1 MDLTISS
8 KKIGNPLLLELLRK
22 LTDNFNKMGREFYV
36 IGATARDIVMRQLL
50 DTESRR
56 RTRDLDIAIAIPDW
70 DTFEEVKQKLIADG
84 FEKSMDMQQ
93 RFFYGDYELDI
104 VPYGIVAKEDDNI
117 YWPPEEIV
125 AMSVKGFDEVLSEAI
140 TVSIDDE
147 FKVKIASLH
156 GLFLLK
162 LNAWLDRNAKTS
174 KDAEDM
180 SFILSNYFMA
190 NLDREIHQEVYD
202 WENFDEY
209 IVGGYWLAH
218 DLVTLLNVNQL
229 NYYKE
234 VIDGELAKQEESRLV
249 NQMIENSYG
258 LSYETVRDTWQTMAN
273 VFQKSIKN
281 ETEEI

>member
-8 KKIGNPLLLELLRK
+8 EKIGNPLLIELLRK
-22 LTDNFNKMGREFYV
+22 LTDSFGRMDREFYV
-36 IGATARDIVMRQLL
+36 IGATARDIIVQQLL
-50 DTESRR
+50 DTASTR
-56 RTRDLDIAIAIPDW
+56 RTKDLDIAIAIPDW
-70 DTFEEVKQKLIADG
+70 DAFEQIKERLIADG
-84 FEKSMDMQQ
+84 FKKSNDMYQ
-93 RFFYGDYELDI
+93 RFYYGAYEVDI
-104 VPYGIVAKEDDNI
+104 VPYGVVAKKDDNI
-117 YWPPEEIV
+117 YWPPEEVV

-234 VIDGELAKQEESRLV
+234 VIEGELAKQEESRLI
-249 NQMIENSYG
+249 NQMIENSYS
-258 LSYETVRDTWQTMAN
+258 LKYETVRETWQVIAD
-273 VFQKSIKN
+273 VFSKACQ
-281 ETEEI
+281 

>member
-8 KKIGNPLLLELLRK
+8 EKIGNPLLIELLRK
-22 LTDNFNKMGREFYV
+22 LTDSFGRMDREFYV
-36 IGATARDIVMRQLL
+36 IGATARDIIVQQLL
-50 DTESRR
+50 DTASTR
-56 RTRDLDIAIAIPDW
+56 RTKDLDIAIAIPDW
-70 DTFEEVKQKLIADG
+70 DAFEQIKERLVADG
-84 FEKSMDMQQ
+84 FKKSNDMYQ
-93 RFFYGDYELDI
+93 RFYYGAYEVDI
-104 VPYGIVAKEDDNI
+104 VPYGVVAKKDDNI
-117 YWPPEEIV
+117 YWPPEEVV

-234 VIDGELAKQEESRLV
+234 VIEGELAKQEESRLI
-249 NQMIENSYG
+249 NQMIENSYS
-258 LSYETVRDTWQTMAN
+258 LKYETVRETWQVIAD
-273 VFQKSIKN
+273 VFSKACQ
-281 ETEEI
+281 

>member
-8 KKIGNPLLLELLRK
+8 EKIGNPLLIELLRK
-22 LTDNFNKMGREFYV
+22 LTDSFGRMDREFYV
-36 IGATARDIVMRQLL
+36 IGATARDIIVQQLL
-50 DTESRR
+50 DTASTR
-56 RTRDLDIAIAIPDW
+56 RTKDLDIAIAIPDW
-70 DTFEEVKQKLIADG
+70 DAFEQIKERLVADG
-84 FEKSMDMQQ
+84 FKKSNDMYQ
-93 RFFYGDYELDI
+93 RFYYGAYEVDI
-104 VPYGIVAKEDDNI
+104 VPYGVVAKEDDNI
-117 YWPPEEIV
+117 YWPPEEVV

-234 VIDGELAKQEESRLV
+234 VIEGELAKQEESRLI
-249 NQMIENSYG
+249 NQMIENSYS
-258 LSYETVRDTWQTMAN
+258 LKYETVRETWQIIAD
-273 VFQKSIKN
+273 VFSKTCQ
-281 ETEEI
+281 

>member
-8 KKIGNPLLLELLRK
+8 EKIGNPLLVELLRK
-22 LTDNFNKMGREFYV
+22 LTDSFSKMDKEFYV
-36 IGATARDIVMRQLL
+36 IGATARDIVIQQLL
-50 DTESRR
+50 DTESKR

-70 DTFEEVKQKLIADG
+70 ETFEQVKQSLIADG
-84 FEKSMDMQQ
+84 FEKSSDMQQ
-93 RFFYGDYELDI
+93 RFYYGEYELDI
-104 VPYGIVAKEDDNI
+104 VPYGVVAKEDDNI
-117 YWPPEEIV
+117 YWPPEEVV

-162 LNAWLDRNAKTS
+162 FNAWLDRNAKTS

-190 NLDREIHQEVYD
+190 NLDREMHQEVYD

-218 DLVTLLNVNQL
+218 DLVALLDVNQL

-234 VIDGELAKQEESRLV
+234 VIKGELAKEEESRLV
-249 NQMIENSYG
+249 NQMIESSYG
-258 LSYETVRDTWQTMAN
+258 LKYEIVRDTWLAIVN
-273 VFQKSIKN
+273 VFQKAVEN

>member
-8 KKIGNPLLLELLRK
+8 EKIGNPLLIELLRK
-22 LTDNFNKMGREFYV
+22 LTDSFGRMDREFYV
-36 IGATARDIVMRQLL
+36 IGATARDIIVQQLL
-50 DTESRR
+50 DTASTR
-56 RTRDLDIAIAIPDW
+56 RTKDLDIAIAIPDW
-70 DTFEEVKQKLIADG
+70 DAFEQIKERLVADG
-84 FEKSMDMQQ
+84 FKKSNDMYQ
-93 RFFYGDYELDI
+93 RFYYGAYEVDI
-104 VPYGIVAKEDDNI
+104 VPYGVVAKEDDNI
-117 YWPPEEIV
+117 YWPPEEVV

-234 VIDGELAKQEESRLV
+234 VIEAELAKQEESRLI
-249 NQMIENSYG
+249 NQMIENSYS
-258 LSYETVRDTWQTMAN
+258 LKYETVRATWQIIAD
-273 VFQKSIKN
+273 VFSKTCQ
-281 ETEEI
+281 

>member
-8 KKIGNPLLLELLRK
+8 EKIGNPLLVELLRK
-22 LTDNFNKMGREFYV
+22 LTDSFNKMGREFYV
-36 IGATARDIVMRQLL
+36 IGATARDIIMQQLL
-50 DTESRR
+50 ETESRR
-56 RTRDLDIAIAIPDW
+56 RTKDLDIAIAIPDW
-70 DTFEEVKQKLIADG
+70 DTFEQVKQKLIADG
-84 FEKSMDMQQ
+84 FEKSTDMQQ
-93 RFFYGDYELDI
+93 RFFYGEYELDI
-104 VPYGIVAKEDDNI
+104 VPYGVVAKEDDNI
-117 YWPPEEIV
+117 YWPPEEVV

-162 LNAWLDRNAKTS
+162 FNAWLDRNAKTS

-190 NLDREIHQEVYD
+190 NLDREMHQEVYD

-218 DLVTLLNVNQL
+218 DLVALLDVNQL

-234 VIDGELAKQEESRLV
+234 VVKEELVKEEKSRLF
-249 NQMIENSYG
+249 NQMIESSYG
-258 LSYETVRDTWQTMAN
+258 LKYETVRDTWQAIVN
-273 VFQKSIKN
+273 VFQKAVEN
-281 ETEEI
+281 ETKEI

>member
-8 KKIGNPLLLELLRK
+8 EKIGIPLLVELLRK
-22 LTDNFNKMGREFYV
+22 LTDSFNKMGREFYV
-36 IGATARDIVMRQLL
+36 IGATARDIIMQQLL

-56 RTRDLDIAIAIPDW
+56 RSNDLDIAIAIPDW
-70 DTFEEVKQKLIADG
+70 DTFEQVKQKLIADG
-84 FEKSMDMQQ
+84 FEKSTDMQQ
-93 RFFYGDYELDI
+93 RFFYGEYEHDI
-104 VPYGIVAKEDDNI
+104 VPYCVVAKEDDNI
-117 YWPPEEIV
+117 YWPPEEVV
-125 AMSVKGFDEVLSEAI
+125 AMSVKGFDEVLSEAF

-162 LNAWLDRNAKTS
+162 FNAWLDRNAKTS

-190 NLDREIHQEVYD
+190 NLDREMHQEVYD

-218 DLVTLLNVNQL
+218 DLVALLDVNQL

-234 VIDGELAKQEESRLV
+234 VVKEELVKEEKSRLF
-249 NQMIENSYG
+249 NQMIECSYG
-258 LSYETVRDTWQTMAN
+258 LKYETVRDTWQAIVN
-273 VFQKSIKN
+273 VFQKAVEN

>member
-1 MDLTISS
+1 MGLTISS
-8 KKIGNPLLLELLRK
+8 ENIGNPLLVELLRK
-22 LTDNFNKMGREFYV
+22 LTDSFNKMDREFYV
-36 IGATARDIVMRQLL
+36 IGATARDIIMQQLL

-70 DTFEEVKQKLIADG
+70 NTFEQVKQNLIADG
-84 FEKSMDMQQ
+84 FEKSRDMQQ
-93 RFFYGDYELDI
+93 RFYYGEYELDI
-104 VPYGIVAKEDDNI
+104 VPYGVIAKEDDNI
-117 YWPPEEIV
+117 YWPPEEVI

-147 FKVKIASLH
+147 FKIKIASLH

-162 LNAWLDRNAKTS
+162 FNAWLDRNAKTS

-218 DLVTLLNVNQL
+218 DLVALLDTRQL
-229 NYYKE
+229 CYYKE
-234 VIDGELAKQEESRLV
+234 VIEGELVKEEESRLI
-249 NQMIENSYG
+249 NQMIENFYG
-258 LSYETVRDTWQTMAN
+258 LKYETVRDTWQAIVD
-273 VFQKSIKN
+273 VFQKAIEDGN
-281 ETEEI
+281 DEV

>member
-8 KKIGNPLLLELLRK
+8 EKIGNPLLIELLRK
-22 LTDNFNKMGREFYV
+22 LTDSFGRMDREFYV
-36 IGATARDIVMRQLL
+36 IGATARDIIVQQLL
-50 DTESRR
+50 DTASTR
-56 RTRDLDIAIAIPDW
+56 RTKDLDIAIAIPDW
-70 DTFEEVKQKLIADG
+70 DAFEQIKERLVADG
-84 FEKSMDMQQ
+84 FKKSNDMYQ
-93 RFFYGDYELDI
+93 RFYYGAYEVDI
-104 VPYGIVAKEDDNI
+104 VPYGVVAKEDENI
-117 YWPPEEIV
+117 YWPPEEVV

-234 VIDGELAKQEESRLV
+234 VIEGELAKQEESRLI
-249 NQMIENSYG
+249 NQMIENSYS
-258 LSYETVRDTWQTMAN
+258 LKYETVRETWQVIAD
-273 VFQKSIKN
+273 VFSKAWQ
-281 ETEEI
+281 